1 MGSHLA
7 KVSPSMKLVVLGL
20 SITSSWGNGH
30 ATTYR
35 GLLREFAARGHEVLF
50 LERDLS
56 WYADNR
62 DAAEL
67 PGIDVQLYSDL
78 AELKQ
83 HYTSTIREADA
94 VVVGSYV
101 QEGIAIGNWVFRNA
115 QGVTA
120 FYDIDTPVTLAHLR
134 RGGCDYLSAELIPKY
149 HVYLSFTGG
158 PTLQELQRVW
168 GAPAARPLHGAVDP
182 SAYYPERHNRQWD
195 LGYLG
200 TYSPD
205 RQPSLERLMLR
216 PAERL
221 SERSFIV
228 AGTQYPQDLVW
239 PRNVE
244 RIEHLSP
251 TRHRR
256 FYNQQ
261 RFTLN
266 LTRADMAA
274 AGWSPS
280 VRLFEA
286 AACGTPII
294 SDCWPGIDQFFTPG
308 TEVLLA
314 TTGDDVVRLLRGLSE
329 KDAAAIGEAAR
340 QRVVAAHTAA
350 HRAAE
355 LESYLLEAAAESGN
369 GSAPGF
375 TFRAP
380 QSRALFSSAVQSA

>member
-1 MGSHLA
+1 
-7 KVSPSMKLVVLGL
+7 MKLVVLGL

-50 LERDLS
+50 LERDVP

-62 DAAEL
+62 DLAEL
-67 PGIDVQLYSDL
+67 PGIDVQLYANLS
-78 AELKQ
+78 ELK
-83 HYTSTIREADA
+83 HEYTPTIREADA
-94 VVVGSYV
+94 VIVGSYV
-101 QEGIAIGNWVFRNA
+101 QEGIAIGNWVLRNA
-115 QGVTA
+115 HGVTA

-134 RGGCDYLSAELIPKY
+134 RDGCDYLSAELIARY
-149 HVYLSFTGG
+149 DLYLSFTGG
-158 PTLQELQRVW
+158 PTLGELQRLW
-168 GAPAARPLHGAVDP
+168 GSPAARPLYCAVDP
-182 SAYYPERHNRQWD
+182 QAYFPDKHAPLWD

-200 TYSPD
+200 TYSAD
-205 RQPSLERLMLR
+205 RQPALDRLMLR

-221 SERSFIV
+221 GENTFIV
-228 AGTQYPQDLVW
+228 AGAQYPNDIVW
-239 PRNVE
+239 PENVE
-244 RIEHLSP
+244 RVEHVP
-251 TRHRR
+251 PDRHRR

-266 LTRADMAA
+266 LTRADMIA

-308 TEVLLA
+308 CEVLLA
-314 TTGDDVVRLLRGLSE
+314 TTGNDVVRILHGMSE
-329 KDAAAIGEAAR
+329 PDARAIGEAAR
-340 QRVVAAHTAA
+340 QRVLAAHTAA

-355 LESYLLEAAAESGN
+355 LESHLQEAGAD
-369 GSAPGF
+369 SAPLPERDSDRRF
-375 TFRAP
+375 NSTTRPPRLSLNAALSS
-380 QSRALFSSAVQSA
+380 SRQPA